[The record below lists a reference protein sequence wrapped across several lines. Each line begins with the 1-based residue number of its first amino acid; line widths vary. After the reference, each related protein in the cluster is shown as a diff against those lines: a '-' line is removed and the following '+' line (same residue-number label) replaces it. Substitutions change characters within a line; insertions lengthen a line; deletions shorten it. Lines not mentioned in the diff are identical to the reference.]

1 MDGQKTWMP
10 AFHTSSLV
18 LYLARVQSVPHL
30 IMDCD
35 VGLKVKRLVG
45 LKVSWECLVMYELV
59 FGVWCLIIP
68 DICHFLYATAFFGM

>member
-1 MDGQKTWMP
+1 MP

-35 VGLKVKRLVG
+35 DRLNLKRLVG
-45 LKVSWECLVMYELV
+45 LKVSWECLVMYGCLMS
-59 FGVWCLIIP
+59 GVWCL
-68 DICHFLYATAFFGM
+68 LSGVW